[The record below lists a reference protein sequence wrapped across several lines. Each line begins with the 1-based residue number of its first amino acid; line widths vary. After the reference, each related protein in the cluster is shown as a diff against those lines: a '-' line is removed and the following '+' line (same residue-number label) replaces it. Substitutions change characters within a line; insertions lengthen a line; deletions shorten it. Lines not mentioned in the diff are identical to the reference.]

1 MLYPNFR
8 MTHEKYFSH
17 IIKIFSL
24 SIHPIIER
32 LWSHLNVWYLDDG
45 TLGGSVESVLKDLEP
60 IIVEFENLGPSLDW
74 IYLYLVRRYLQRQ
87 YRFFLKNFCKI
98 RLISEKYRKHKISY
112 SFISLLSLLE
122 SQKLL

>member
-1 MLYPNFR
+1 

-74 IYLYLVRRYLQRQ
+74 IYLSW
-87 YRFFLKNFCKI
+87 FADI
-98 RLISEKYRKHKISY
+98 
-112 SFISLLSLLE
+112 
-122 SQKLL
+122 